1 MTQTTEG
8 AQVRTTALSAGEI
21 VEAKAVIARALEEDL
36 RYGPDVT
43 TLATVPADATTTA
56 SMATREPGVIAGV
69 DLALLVLDEVLGA
82 DGYTVLDRVQD
93 GARLEAGQSLLRLTA
108 PTRGLLTAER
118 TMLNLVCHLS
128 GIATATAR
136 WVDAVEGTGAQIR
149 DTRKTLAGLRFL
161 QKYAVRVGGG
171 VNHRMGLGDAALIK
185 DNHVA
190 AAGSVLAALNA
201 VRALAPDLPCEVE
214 VDSLEQL
221 DDVLGAGVELVL
233 LDNFPVWQTQIAV
246 QRRDT
251 RSPSTLLESSG
262 GLSLESAADYAGTGV
277 DYLAVGALTH
287 SVRVLDIGLD
297 T

>member
-1 MTQTTEG
+1 MNGVQMHALTDTER
-8 AQVRTTALSAGEI
+8 AE
-21 VEAKAVIARALEEDL
+21 ARALIERALDEDL

-43 TLATVPADATTTA
+43 TEATVPADAVTTA
-56 SMATREPGVIAGV
+56 AMASREHGVAAGV
-69 DLALLVLDEVLGA
+69 DVAVLVLDAVLGA
-82 DGYTVLDRVQD
+82 DGYTVLERLADGTRVQP
-93 GARLEAGQSLLRLTA
+93 GQALLRVQA

-128 GIATATAR
+128 GIATATAE
-136 WVDAVEGTGAQIR
+136 WVEAVDGTAARIR
-149 DTRKTLAGLRFL
+149 DTRKTLPGMRAL

-171 VNHRMGLGDAALIK
+171 VNHRMGLGDAALVK

-190 AAGSVLAALNA
+190 AAGSVLAALAA
-201 VRALAPDLPCEVE
+201 VRSAAPDISCEVE

-221 DDVLGAGVELVL
+221 DDILGADVELVL

-246 QRRDT
+246 QRRDS
-251 RSPSTLLESSG
+251 RSPATKLESSG
-262 GLSLESAADYAGTGV
+262 GLSLESAAAYAATGV

-297 T
+297 S

>member
-1 MTQTTEG
+1 MELTVDELTE
-8 AQVRTTALSAGEI
+8 ARR
-21 VEAKAVIARALEEDL
+21 VIARALEEDL

-56 SMATREPGVIAGV
+56 SMVTREPGVIAGV
-69 DLALLVLDEVLGA
+69 EIALLVLAEVLGP
-82 DGYTVLDRVQD
+82 DGYQVKHRVDD
-93 GARLEAGQSLLRLTA
+93 GTLLEAGAAAVVVEA
-108 PTRGLLTAER
+108 PTQGLLTAER

-128 GIATATAR
+128 GIATTTAA
-136 WVDAVEGTGAQIR
+136 WVDAVKGTKAKIR
-149 DTRKTLAGLRFL
+149 DTRKTLPGLRAL

-190 AAGSVLAALNA
+190 AAGSVVAALRA
-201 VRALAPDLPCEVE
+201 VRAAAPDLPCEVE

-221 DDVLGAGVELVL
+221 DEVLGEDLGDGALVL
-233 LDNFPVWQTQIAV
+233 LDNFPVWQTQIAA
-246 QRRDT
+246 QRRDARAPGT
-251 RSPSTLLESSG
+251 KLESSG
-262 GLSLESAADYAGTGV
+262 GLSLETAAEYAGTGV

-297 T
+297 I

>member
-1 MTQTTEG
+1 MNGVQVHGLTDTER
-8 AQVRTTALSAGEI
+8 AE
-21 VEAKAVIARALEEDL
+21 ARALIERALDEDL

-43 TLATVPADATTTA
+43 TEATVPVDAVTTA
-56 SMATREPGVIAGV
+56 VMASREHGVAAGV
-69 DLALLVLDEVLGA
+69 DVAVLVLDAVLGA
-82 DGYTVLDRVQD
+82 DGYTVLERLADGTRVQP
-93 GARLEAGQSLLRLTA
+93 GQALLRVQA

-136 WVDAVEGTGAQIR
+136 WVDAVDGTAARIR
-149 DTRKTLAGLRFL
+149 DTRKTLPGMRAL

-190 AAGSVLAALNA
+190 AAGSVLAALAA
-201 VRALAPDLPCEVE
+201 VRATAPDIACEVE

-221 DDVLGAGVELVL
+221 DDILGADVELVL

-246 QRRDT
+246 QRRDS
-251 RSPSTLLESSG
+251 RSPATKLESSG
-262 GLSLESAADYAGTGV
+262 GLSLESAAAYAATGV

-297 T
+297 S